1 MGSKLMKNEAIK
13 MIKTPLSLIRVA
25 AFCLPLALV
34 ASCGSEAVQNSTIV
48 ISPVDVLVLI
58 GPTSPAGDATI
69 IQDIYTIQV
78 RSPSGNAQVGTEI
91 LIDSSALLY
100 DVDSSS
106 GTAVFTLAPTVNG
119 TYRVRTNSNGVYTI
133 AVSYTISGG
142 PSRGVT
148 IFEVFSGTAYG
159 KTDAIARC
167 SVTAPAVCPT

>member
-1 MGSKLMKNEAIK
+1 
-13 MIKTPLSLIRVA
+13 MIKKTLTVVRVV

-78 RSPSGNAQVGTEI
+78 RAPNGIAQVDTEI
-91 LIDSSALLY
+91 LIDSGALLY

-106 GTAVFTLAPTVNG
+106 GVAIFTLAPTVNG

-133 AVSYTISGG
+133 AASHTVSGG
-142 PSRGVT
+142 ASRNVT